1 MQHEATE
8 SILIAADG
16 RSIMA
21 IIADFAAYPDWAGFI
36 KQANVVRV
44 GPDGLA
50 ERVHFVLDAG
60 VIRDDYVLAYDW
72 HGAERVHWTL
82 VEGRA
87 LKSQDGVYHL
97 AEQGDGTTLVTYELS
112 IELTIPMLGMFKRKA
127 EKVIMDMALKELK
140 KRAER

>member
-1 MQHEATE
+1 MPHEATE
-8 SILIAADG
+8 SIVIAAG
-16 RSIMA
+16 AASIMA
-21 IIADFAAYPDWAGFI
+21 IIADFPAYPEWAGFI
-36 KQANVVRV
+36 KQADVVVPGAAGR
-44 GPDGLA
+44 A

-60 VIRDDYVLAYDW
+60 VIKDDYMLAYDW
-72 HGAERVHWTL
+72 YGDERVHWTL

-87 LKSQDGVYHL
+87 LKSQDGVYQL